1 VAEGVRKESV
11 GNQTEQLAW
20 VVLRATDRTQ
30 SRGSSDRL
38 VVPRAPEVADEI
50 GTQLTDLQF
59 SSVEEYLEA
68 QGYITPGN
76 LRLTWGAYTA
86 YSITPA
92 GLGWLEEGPFDE
104 VMAFESAV
112 RTELIERAL
121 SEEPSRTPEHAAEV
135 PEGTDSRSSA
145 GGPQLGAERP
155 WWRRALGI

>member
-1 VAEGVRKESV
+1 M
-11 GNQTEQLAW
+11 
-20 VVLRATDRTQ
+20 
-30 SRGSSDRL
+30 
-38 VVPRAPEVADEI
+38 PRPCPGGDP
-50 GTQLTDLQF
+50 
-59 SSVEEYLEA
+59 YLEA

-112 RTELIERAL
+112 RTELEEERRRMGEIEGAL
-121 SEEPSRTPEHAAEV
+121 SEEPPRTPEHAAEV
-135 PEGTDSRSSA
+135 PEGTDYRSSA